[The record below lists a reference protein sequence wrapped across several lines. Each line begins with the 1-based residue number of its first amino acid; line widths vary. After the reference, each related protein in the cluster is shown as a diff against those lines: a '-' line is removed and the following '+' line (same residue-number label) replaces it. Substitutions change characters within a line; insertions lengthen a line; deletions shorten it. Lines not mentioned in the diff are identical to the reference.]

1 MYFLILYKSES
12 RQNIFE
18 INSSSVIYRF
28 VCFINDMFSLPT
40 MLHQLAMTESKRKI
54 FEQTTTPYDIERRK
68 KEVDDYSHSL
78 HL

>member
-1 MYFLILYKSES
+1 
-12 RQNIFE
+12 
-18 INSSSVIYRF
+18 
-28 VCFINDMFSLPT
+28 